1 MTAWASA
8 LADRFDP
15 PPAPHQHDP
24 AGWIRTKLGEHTWS
38 MQNRVLDAVAT
49 HPKVAVKA
57 SHGVGKSWLAGRAVS
72 WWIDQHPP
80 GSAFAATTAP
90 TFAQVAAILW
100 KEINRAANRADTR
113 GNPLPG
119 RILQTEWKIGR
130 ELVAYGRKP
139 ANTDEHG
146 FQGIHAEHVLVVV
159 DEACGIAD
167 NVWEG
172 VESITTSE
180 SSRILAIGNPT
191 DPSARFA
198 RMCRPG
204 SGWHV
209 LHIDALATPNITR
222 ESLTEA
228 AVNMDPPLSDEL
240 LDKLLAEVP
249 DDWDGEVVPDELTRS
264 LTSAWWVVD
273 KVRTWGIGSQLWQG
287 KVRGQFPEAGDDT
300 LIPLSWVEKAQQ
312 AELDSTAPPELAVD
326 VARYGSDETVM
337 YERRGPILRPVAT
350 WQHASTVETARRVEV
365 HARSIRARTIRVD
378 GVGVGGGVVD
388 QLIAWGLPA
397 VDLQAGSSP
406 MDGERFV
413 NARAEWYWG
422 LRERF
427 ESGDIDIHD
436 DDVLAGQLSAIK
448 YSHDARGRIKIESKD
463 DMKDRGMPSPDRA
476 DCAMMAYAHIPEPED
491 LQDEVYESI
500 VEISLY

>member
-1 MTAWASA
+1 MTWASA
-8 LADRFDP
+8 LADRLDP
-15 PPAPHQHDP
+15 PPAPYEHDP
-24 AGWIRTKLGEHTWS
+24 AGWIRGRLGEHTWS
-38 MQNRVLDAVAT
+38 KQQQICDAIAR

-57 SHGVGKSWLAGRAVS
+57 SHGVGKSWFAGRAVA

-80 GSAFAATTAP
+80 GTAFAATTAP

-100 KEINRAANRADTR
+100 KEIGRAASKADAL
-113 GNPLPG
+113 GEPLPG
-119 RILQTEWKIGR
+119 RVLTTEWKIGR

-139 ANTDEHG
+139 ADTDEHG

-172 VESITTSE
+172 VESITTST

-222 ESLTEA
+222 ASLAEA
-228 AVNMDPPLSDEL
+228 AANLDPPLPSEQVA
-240 LDKLLAEVP
+240 KLLAEVP
-249 DDWDGEVVPDELTRS
+249 DGWEGEPVPNAVARS
-264 LTSAWWVVD
+264 LTSAWWVAD
-273 KVRTWGIGSQLWQG
+273 KVRAWGIGSQLWQG

-300 LIPLSWVEKAQQ
+300 LIPLSWVEKAQ
-312 AELDSTAPPELAVD
+312 AREMASTDEVELAVD
-326 VARYGSDETVM
+326 VARFGSDETVV
-337 YERRGPILRPVAT
+337 YERRGPILRPVT
-350 WQHASTVETARRVEV
+350 SWHGQDTIQTAVKV
-365 HARSIRARTIRVD
+365 AAFARERRARYIRVD

-388 QLIAWGLPA
+388 WLAAEGYPV
-397 VDLQAGSSP
+397 VDMQAGGAP
-406 MDGERFV
+406 ADPERFV

-427 ESGDIDIHD
+427 EAGAIDLHD
-436 DDVLAGQLSAIK
+436 DDLLAGQLSAIK
-448 YSHDARGRIKIESKD
+448 FSYDARGRIKIETKD
-463 DMKDRGMPSPDRA
+463 EMKKRGMPSPDRA
-476 DCAMMAYAHIPEPED
+476 DTVMMAFAPLPEPGDVED
-491 LQDEVYESI
+491 VEDYDPVSI
-500 VEISLY
+500 SPY

>member
-1 MTAWASA
+1 MTWANA

-15 PPAPHQHDP
+15 PPAPYEADP
-24 AGWIRTKLGEHTWS
+24 AGWIRQRLGEHTWS
-38 MQNRVLDAVAT
+38 MQNQVLEAVAR

-57 SHGVGKSWLAGRAVS
+57 SHGVGKSWLAGRAVG

-100 KEINRAANRADTR
+100 KEIGRAAARAESR
-113 GNPLPG
+113 GTPLPG
-119 RILQTEWKIGR
+119 RVLTTEWKIGR

-139 ANTDEHG
+139 ADTDEHG

-209 LHIDALATPNITR
+209 LHIDALATPNITAD
-222 ESLTEA
+222 SLTEA
-228 AVNMDPPLSDEL
+228 AANADPPLPDEL
-240 LDKLLAEVP
+240 LAKLLAEIP
-249 DDWDGEVVPDELTRS
+249 DGWDGEEVPDQLTRS

-300 LIPLSWVEKAQQ
+300 LIPLSWVEDAQRR
-312 AELDSTAPPELAVD
+312 ELDSSAPPELAVD

-337 YERRGPILRPVAT
+337 YERRGPILRPVET
-350 WQHASTVETARRVEV
+350 WQHASTVKTARKVETY
-365 HARSIRARTIRVD
+365 ARSIRAATIRVD

-397 VDLQAGSSP
+397 VDLQAGSAP

-476 DCAMMAYAHIPEPED
+476 DTVMMAFAAIPAPED
-491 LQDEVYESI
+491 LKDVEDYQPVSI
-500 VEISLY
+500 SPY